1 MLAPQS
7 GQTKLRIAEIKLVFG
22 FVTTAIEAIMCLLS
36 AAFIEKQRISSAG
49 PVARFGGSHWSKGA
63 APRFRCKHESK

>member
-22 FVTTAIEAIMCLLS
+22 FVTTAIEAIMCLLWS
-36 AAFIEKQRISSAG
+36 RFYRKAENLERGASGAFRGIPLE
-49 PVARFGGSHWSKGA
+49 
-63 APRFRCKHESK
+63 